1 MDQEGKRMA
10 ASRNDGQP
18 VHKIRTRPAC
28 GRDVP
33 VIAPISAQSRT
44 VQTALRA
51 LNNANARETSFLT
64 DKDWHAIV
72 AGSFAATC
80 ITGTAALLIALDQDA
95 EYGSTNFI
103 WFQACRPRFVYIDR
117 IVISKRYRGRG
128 FATCLYHDLFERA
141 SAAGH
146 NRVVCCE

>member
-18 VHKIRTRPAC
+18 VQKIRTRPAC

-103 WFQACRPRFVYIDR
+103 WFQACRPRFV
-117 IVISKRYRGRG
+117 
-128 FATCLYHDLFERA
+128 
-141 SAAGH
+141 
-146 NRVVCCE
+146 